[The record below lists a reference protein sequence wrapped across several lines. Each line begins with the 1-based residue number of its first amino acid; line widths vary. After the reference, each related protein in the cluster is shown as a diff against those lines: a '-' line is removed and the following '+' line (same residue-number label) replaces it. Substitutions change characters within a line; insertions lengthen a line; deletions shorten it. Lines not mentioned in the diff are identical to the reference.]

1 MYIPKTN
8 LTTDKTEII
17 AFMKRFSFATLITSK
32 NNIPTAT
39 HLPFIVT
46 DKGEEI
52 ILTSHFAKANEHWQ
66 DIEDNPVLVIFTE
79 PHAYISTKN
88 YDKDL
93 NVPTWNYIAIH
104 TYGKGKLITNPEQ
117 VYRVLEKTIDNYES
131 KFRQQW
137 ENFPDDYKQKMSKGI
152 MAFEITITDLQAKSK
167 LSQNRTDSEK
177 QKIIETLAHSKDT
190 NEQLIAEYMT
200 KQTTEPTNFR
210 HK

>member
-46 DKGEEI
+46 NKGEDI

-104 TYGKGKLITNPEQ
+104 TYGKGKLITNSEQ

-177 QKIIETLAHSKDT
+177 QKIIETLAPSKDT

-210 HK
+210 DK